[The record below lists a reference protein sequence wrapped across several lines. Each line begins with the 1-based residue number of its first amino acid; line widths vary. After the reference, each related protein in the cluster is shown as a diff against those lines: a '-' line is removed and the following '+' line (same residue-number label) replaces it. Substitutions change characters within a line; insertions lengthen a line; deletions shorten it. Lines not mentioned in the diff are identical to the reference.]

1 MEKEDCF
8 AYVNRQGY
16 KGCRALNELYCNKE
30 ECKFY
35 KKETEINVDQ
45 INKAIIAYE
54 EGRI

>member
-16 KGCRALNELYCNKE
+16 KECRALNELYCNKE